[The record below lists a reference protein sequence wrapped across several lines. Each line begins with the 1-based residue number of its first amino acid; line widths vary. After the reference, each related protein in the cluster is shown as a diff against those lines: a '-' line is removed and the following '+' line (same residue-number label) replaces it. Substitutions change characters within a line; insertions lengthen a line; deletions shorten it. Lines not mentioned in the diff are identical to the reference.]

1 MARYALKRI
10 VEAIPVFLGVVLV
23 VFLLYSVVPGDPA
36 RLLAGQRGDAET
48 IARIRADWGL
58 DRPIHEQ
65 FFDFVW
71 SAIRFDLGRSYRNNM
86 DVMDAILQRVPATLE
101 LVVASLLVGAVVG
114 ITVGVISAVRQNTAL
129 DYIAMTGAVMG
140 ISAPTFWIGMLL
152 ILIFALNLG
161 WIPGMGYGDG
171 KLIYLVLPTMTL
183 ATRPMA
189 LLARITR
196 SSMLET
202 IRQDY
207 IRTARAKGLNE
218 WMVTVKHALRNAL
231 IPVVTILGTE
241 TAAMLGGVVVTETVF
256 SWPGLGRLF
265 VEALTFRD
273 YPIIRGQ
280 VLFLA
285 TVFIAANLIVDL
297 SYALFDPRIRYE

>member
-1 MARYALKRI
+1 
-10 VEAIPVFLGVVLV
+10 
-23 VFLLYSVVPGDPA
+23 
-36 RLLAGQRGDAET
+36 
-48 IARIRADWGL
+48 
-58 DRPIHEQ
+58 
-65 FFDFVW
+65 
-71 SAIRFDLGRSYRNNM
+71 
-86 DVMDAILQRVPATLE
+86 
-101 LVVASLLVGAVVG
+101 
-114 ITVGVISAVRQNTAL
+114 SAVRQNTFL
-129 DYIAMTGAVMG
+129 DYLAMTGAVIG
-140 ISAPTFWIGMLL
+140 ISAPTFWIGLLL
-152 ILIFALNLG
+152 ILVFALKLG

-171 KLIYLVLPTMTL
+171 RWIYLVLPAVTL

-196 SSMLET
+196 SAMLET

-207 IRTARAKGLNE
+207 IRTARAKGLSE
-218 WMVTVKHALRNAL
+218 WAVTVKHALRNAL

-256 SWPGLGRLF
+256 AWPGLGRLF

-285 TVFIAANLIVDL
+285 TVFIVANLIVDL
-297 SYALFDPRIRYE
+297 SYALFDPRIRYERGVVGLHATVEVVAATATPEVVPGRSLWSDARRRFFRNKLAVLGLIIVVGLVLVAIFAPYIAPYDPLEQLAWEDFSKSLAPPSWEHPFGTDLYGR

>member
-36 RLLAGQRGDAET
+36 RLLAGQRGDPAT

-58 DRPIHEQ
+58 DKPLYEQ
-65 FFDFVW
+65 FFRFVW
-71 SAIRFDLGRSYRNNM
+71 QAVRFDLGRSYRNNM

-101 LVVASLLVGAVVG
+101 LVVAALLVGALIG
-114 ITVGVISAVRQNTAL
+114 IAVGVISAVRQNTAV
-129 DYIAMTGAVMG
+129 DYLAMFGAVIG

-152 ILIFALNLG
+152 ILVFALKLG
-161 WIPGMGYGDG
+161 WIPGTGYGDG
-171 KLIYLVLPTMTL
+171 RFVYLILPALTL

-207 IRTARAKGLNE
+207 IRTARAKGLSE
-218 WMVTVKHALRNAL
+218 WVVTVKHALRNAL

-241 TAAMLGGVVVTETVF
+241 TASLLGGVVVTETVF

-265 VEALTFRD
+265 VDALTFRD

-285 TVFIAANLIVDL
+285 TVFILANLIVDL

>member
-1 MARYALKRI
+1 MARYALRRI
-10 VEAIPVFLGVVLV
+10 LEAIPVFLGVILV

-36 RLLAGQRGDAET
+36 RLLAGQRGDPAT
-48 IARIRADWGL
+48 IARIRADMGL
-58 DRPIHEQ
+58 DKPIPEQ
-65 FFDFVW
+65 FVNFLWD
-71 SAIRFDLGRSYRNNM
+71 AIRFDLGRSYRNNM
-86 DVMDAILQRVPATLE
+86 QVMDAILDRVPATLE
-101 LVVASLLVGAVVG
+101 LVLASMVVG
-114 ITVGVISAVRQNTAL
+114 GVIGIGVGILSAVRQNSAL
-129 DYIAMTGAVMG
+129 DYVAMTAAVFGM
-140 ISAPTFWIGMLL
+140 SAPTFWLGMLL
-152 ILIFALNLG
+152 ILIFALHLR

-171 KLIYLVLPTMTL
+171 HWIYLVLPTLTL

-207 IRTARAKGLNE
+207 VRTARAKGLSE
-218 WMVTVKHALRNAL
+218 WIVIIKHALRNAL
-231 IPVVTILGTE
+231 IPVVTVLGTQ
-241 TAAMLGGVVVTETVF
+241 TAALLGGVVVTETVF

-285 TVFIAANLIVDL
+285 TVFIVANIIVDL

>member
-1 MARYALKRI
+1 MARYALRRI

-36 RLLAGQRGDAET
+36 RLLAGQRGDPET

-58 DRPIHEQ
+58 DRPLHEQ
-65 FFDFVW
+65 FFSFVW

-86 DVMDAILQRVPATLE
+86 DVLDAILLRVPATLE
-101 LVVASLLVGAVVG
+101 LVVASLLLGGVVG
-114 ITVGVISAVRQNTAL
+114 ISVGIISAVRQNTFL
-129 DYIAMTGAVMG
+129 DYLAMTGAVIG
-140 ISAPTFWIGMLL
+140 ISAPTFWIGLLL
-152 ILIFALNLG
+152 ILVFALKLG
-161 WIPGMGYGDG
+161 WIPGVGYGDG
-171 KLIYLVLPTMTL
+171 RWIYLVLPAVTL

-196 SSMLET
+196 SAMLET

-207 IRTARAKGLNE
+207 IRTARAKGLSE
-218 WMVTVKHALRNAL
+218 WAVTVKHALRNAL

-256 SWPGLGRLF
+256 AWPGLGRLF

-285 TVFIAANLIVDL
+285 TVFIVANLIVDL